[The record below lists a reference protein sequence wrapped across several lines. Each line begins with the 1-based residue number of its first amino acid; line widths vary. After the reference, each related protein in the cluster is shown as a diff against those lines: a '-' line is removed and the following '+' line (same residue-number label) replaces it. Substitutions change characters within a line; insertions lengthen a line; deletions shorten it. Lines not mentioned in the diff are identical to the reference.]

1 MSRRPPPDSEQE
13 QQFQHALA
21 RGEAREILRLTDDLQ
36 AAGRFAESRELLTR
50 AWEALSTEPRIAQAL
65 LEIHQ
70 RYHNWRAF
78 DQVAQEALGLH
89 ATSGDLQ
96 FAVGCGFE
104 ARGQWRDA
112 AESFGRAA
120 TLNPDELEPTL
131 RQARVYRVSQQIDEA
146 IRVLSRALKR
156 HKDAA
161 PLHAALGYAW
171 IQRERP
177 ERAIDCFRRALKY
190 QPDWLPYLNDLAG
203 ALMLC
208 ERWPEAAQA
217 AVDSLRH
224 RKENERGWTVY
235 AVAHYHMGDDAK
247 ADQGYRNAIRAARD
261 PRRARGNYGI
271 FLARQPERMLEAVRL
286 LREAHDE
293 FPEWDE
299 VGGRLAGLLDPERS

>member
-1 MSRRPPPDSEQE
+1 MVEGPTPEEVEQR
-13 QQFQHALA
+13 FQAALA
-21 RGEAREILRLTDDLQ
+21 RGEASEILRFTDELQ
-36 AAGRFAESRELLTR
+36 RDGRFAESRELLTR
-50 AWEALSTEPRIAQAL
+50 AWEALSSEPRIAQQL

-78 DQVAQEALGLH
+78 DGVANEALHLH
-89 ATSGDLQ
+89 PKSADLQ
-96 FAVGCGFE
+96 FAVGVGHE
-104 ARGQWRDA
+104 KRGQWDEA

-120 TLNPDELEPTL
+120 TLHPDELEPVL
-131 RQARVYRVSQQIDEA
+131 RQARVYRVSDRVDQA
-146 IRVLSRALKR
+146 IKVLSRAVKR

-171 IQRERP
+171 IQRERADK
-177 ERAIDCFRRALKY
+177 AIDCFQRALQY

-203 ALMLC
+203 ALMLE

-217 AVDSLRH
+217 AVNSLRH

-235 AVAHYHMGDDAK
+235 AVAHHHMGDPTK

-286 LREAHDE
+286 LREAHEE
-293 FPEWDE
+293 FPDWDE
-299 VGGRLAGLLDPERS
+299 VEDKLARLLEPGV